1 MILFT
6 KNVLVTYIIEMC
18 LKMTYNNIGLKKGGT
33 ELWVSL
39 IGLMVYLRV

>member
-18 LKMTYNNIGLKKGGT
+18 LKMTYNNNRMKKEEQSYGFH
-33 ELWVSL
+33 
-39 IGLMVYLRV
+39 